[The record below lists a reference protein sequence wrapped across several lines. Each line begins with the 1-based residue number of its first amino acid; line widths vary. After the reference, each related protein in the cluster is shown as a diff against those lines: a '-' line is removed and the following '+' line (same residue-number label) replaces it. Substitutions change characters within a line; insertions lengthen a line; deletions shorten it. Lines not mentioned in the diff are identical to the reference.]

1 MNTTKESIMDSNR
14 LEGIGHQVKGV
25 LKEGIGKI
33 IGDAKL
39 TADGAAERA
48 AGEAQ
53 NVAGPEGASVVGIDT
68 DRIAGVGHQ
77 LKGAVKEGLGN
88 LAGKPELVA
97 EGTAERDAGK
107 QQNAVGGARDTAR
120 EAAQSAID
128 PTDAPKH

>member
-1 MNTTKESIMDSNR
+1 MDSNR

-53 NVAGPEGASVVGIDT
+53 NVAGPEGASVIGIDT

-120 EAAQSAID
+120 EAVQSAID
-128 PTDAPKH
+128 PTDAPRH